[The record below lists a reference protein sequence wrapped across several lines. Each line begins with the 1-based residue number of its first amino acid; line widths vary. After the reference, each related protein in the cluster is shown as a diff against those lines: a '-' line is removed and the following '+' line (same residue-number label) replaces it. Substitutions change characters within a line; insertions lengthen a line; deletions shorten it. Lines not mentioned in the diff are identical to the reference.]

1 MTAEVEER
9 LSEFLFPVTEK
20 RVYFEDEHGKP
31 NFTEHYKAIAR
42 EDNGKL
48 ISIMNDS
55 YKIVPN
61 RDIIMPLMDQ
71 LHNLDNKWIIDPSH
85 SFVSDQRMRLQVT
98 FPDLT
103 FFDGRSDIALSLFLH
118 NSFDGSEGVRF
129 FWGAIRGICSNG
141 MVFGTVLARFYAR
154 HTNGIQLH
162 NLKDQVEQT
171 YDQIPVIKQR
181 IEILQNLEVGKGLTE
196 AIEHKLGKKVMKH
209 VTKQPT
215 AVNQWILYNYLTW
228 YISHVVD
235 LRMRAAYQ
243 LQVSKLFKL

>member
-1 MTAEVEER
+1 MTAEIENR
-9 LSEFLFPVTEK
+9 LYKFLFPVTEK
-20 RVYFEDEHGKP
+20 KVFFEDENSEP
-31 NFTEHYKAIAR
+31 SFTEQYKAIAR

-118 NSFDGSEGVRF
+118 NSYDGSEGVRL

-141 MVFGTVLARFYAR
+141 MVFGTVLAKFYAR
-154 HTNGIQLH
+154 HTNGIRLD
-162 NLKDQVEQT
+162 NLKQQVEQT

-181 IEILQNLEVGKGLTE
+181 IEILQNLEVGKSLLE
-196 AIEHKLGKKVMKH
+196 SVEHKLGKKVMKH
-209 VTKQPT
+209 VTEQPP
-215 AVNQWILYNYLTW
+215 AINQWVLYNYLTW

-235 LRMRAAYQ
+235 LRMRSAYQ

>member
-1 MTAEVEER
+1 MTAEIEKK
-9 LSEFLFPVTEK
+9 LNKFLFPVTEK
-20 RVYFEDEHGKP
+20 RVLFEDLNNTP
-31 NFTEHYKAIAR
+31 NFTEQYKAIAR

-118 NSFDGSEGVRF
+118 NSYDGSEGVRL

-141 MVFGTVLARFYAR
+141 MVFGEVLAKFYAR
-154 HTNGIQLH
+154 HTNGIRLD
-162 NLKDQVEQT
+162 NLKQQVEQT
-171 YDQIPVIKQR
+171 YDQIPVIKKR
-181 IEILQNLEVGKGLTE
+181 IEILQNLEVNKGLTE
-196 AIEHKLGKKVMKH
+196 AIEKRLGKKVMKH
-209 VTKQPT
+209 VTEQPP

-228 YISHVVD
+228 YISHVID
-235 LRMRAAYQ
+235 QRMRAAYQ